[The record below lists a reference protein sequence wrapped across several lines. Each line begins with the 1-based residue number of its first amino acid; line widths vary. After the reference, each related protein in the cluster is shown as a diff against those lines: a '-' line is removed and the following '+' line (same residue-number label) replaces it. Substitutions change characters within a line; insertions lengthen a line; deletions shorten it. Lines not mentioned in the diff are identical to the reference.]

1 VSSQDVIIVGGGIIG
16 GSIAFELARRGVRA
30 TILDRRE
37 PGREAS
43 WAAAGMLSPSP
54 ESPASIALVPLARA
68 SLALF
73 PQFVSLIE
81 EVSGRKA
88 GYRAEG
94 ALEVFLRGDAEREL
108 STLIAMNRGLGI
120 ECEPLRLEEAREME
134 PAMSEEARAAALF
147 PNEAAVDNRALTAAV
162 LTAAAV
168 EGAEIRGGAAV
179 KSLLREKDRCI
190 GVETQSG
197 EKLFAGQV
205 VLAAGCWSSLLDG
218 AASLG
223 APTRPVRGQM
233 VALHHEGKPI
243 RRVMR
248 SERVYIVPRNDTRPQ
263 KLVLGST
270 LEDAGYEKRVT
281 PGGLEKILSAVNE
294 LSPGLA
300 HAEIIETWSG
310 LRPGSPDQ
318 LPILGPASIEGLVMA
333 TGHYR
338 NGILLSPI
346 TSKLVAD
353 WITEKTIPAEWEKFS
368 PQRFARD

>member
-1 VSSQDVIIVGGGIIG
+1 MNSHDVIIVGGGIIG
-16 GSIAFELARRGVRA
+16 CSIAFELARRGVRA
-30 TILDRRE
+30 TILDRQA

-54 ESPASIALVPLARA
+54 ESPASIPLVPLARA
-68 SLALF
+68 SLALYPRF
-73 PQFVSLIE
+73 ISSVE

-94 ALEVFLRGDAEREL
+94 AVEIFFRGDAEREL
-108 STLIAMNRGLGI
+108 STLIAMNRGLGV
-120 ECEPLRLEEAREME
+120 ECEPLRVEEAREME
-134 PAMSEEARAAALF
+134 PALSGEARAAALF

-168 EGAEIRGGAAV
+168 EGATIRADAPV
-179 KSLLREKDRCI
+179 KSLLRKKDRCI
-190 GVETQSG
+190 GVEIESG
-197 EKLFAGQV
+197 EKLFAGQI
-205 VLAAGCWSSLLDG
+205 VLAAGCWSSQLEG
-218 AASLG
+218 AAGLG

-233 VALHHEGKPI
+233 VALRHGGKPL
-243 RRVMR
+243 RRVAR
-248 SERVYIVPRNDTRPQ
+248 SERVYIVPRDDARPQ
-263 KLVLGST
+263 KLVMGST

-281 PGGLEKILSAVNE
+281 PGGLEKILSAANE
-294 LSPGLA
+294 LAPELA

-318 LPILGPASIEGLVMA
+318 LPILGPANIEGLVMA

-346 TSKLVAD
+346 TAKLVAD